1 MRFISHYTATRKL
14 IFVAYKVT
22 RVGGWVYYACI
33 KSIQAKCCKYRHVL
47 ATLIT
52 RMLPSLGELSY
63 NTCGMLLRG
72 YCLIC
77 LLRRMGLVARVL
89 GKLPDKV
96 LGASNLQRQYKQLIC
111 DTATISNKAY
121 QHSCMNQLT

>member
-1 MRFISHYTATRKL
+1 MFA
-14 IFVAYKVT
+14 AYKVT
-22 RVGGWVYYACI
+22 RVDRWVYYAYM
-33 KSIQAKCCKYRHVL
+33 KRIQAKCCKYRHAL
-47 ATLIT
+47 ATLVT
-52 RMLPSLGELSY
+52 KMLQNSLRLSY

-77 LLRRMGLVARVL
+77 ILRRMGLVAKVP
-89 GKLPDKV
+89 GKLPAKV
-96 LGASNLQRQYKQLIC
+96 LGAFDAQLQYTQLIC